1 MLSKSGKQKS
11 GISVFGFL
19 LDFFEGMFVCI
30 LKRTVLD
37 HQNCMTSRNNNRR
50 KNSIYV
56 CVLARVKKVYAA
68 LGWAF
73 LGLIGLVF
81 GCFYV

>member
-1 MLSKSGKQKS
+1 
-11 GISVFGFL
+11 
-19 LDFFEGMFVCI
+19 
-30 LKRTVLD
+30 
-37 HQNCMTSRNNNRR
+37 
-50 KNSIYV
+50 
-56 CVLARVKKVYAA
+56 VLARVKKVYAA